1 MSRLDWFRDDYP
13 EGNTEHG
20 TGRPKGHGNWASYYK
35 FMNKQLTELLTNYGP
50 VGAIWFDG
58 IWDQP
63 TNFNWQLE
71 EQYAL
76 IHKLQPSCLIGN
88 TDIFGSGGFDGR
100 NPFGSIEAKDRIR
113 MPVWRIHYG

>member
-1 MSRLDWFRDDYP
+1 MDWFRDDYP
-13 EGNTEHG
+13 EGNTGHG

-88 TDIFGSGGFDGR
+88 NHHRTPYAGEDFQNVR
-100 NPFGSIEAKDRIR
+100 T
-113 MPVWRIHYG
+113 

>member
-1 MSRLDWFRDDYP
+1 
-13 EGNTEHG
+13 
-20 TGRPKGHGNWASYYK
+20 
-35 FMNKQLTELLTNYGP
+35 MNKQLTELLTNYGP

-63 TNFNWQLE
+63 TNCNWQLE

-88 TDIFGSGGFDGR
+88 NHHRTPYAAVYYTHLWLELR
-100 NPFGSIEAKDRIR
+100 RAWHP
-113 MPVWRIHYG
+113 

>member
-1 MSRLDWFRDDYP
+1 MEQDVPKDM
-13 EGNTEHG
+13 E
-20 TGRPKGHGNWASYYK
+20 TGQVTK

-76 IHKLQPSCLIGN
+76 IH
-88 TDIFGSGGFDGR
+88 
-100 NPFGSIEAKDRIR
+100 
-113 MPVWRIHYG
+113 